1 MNTFTPELQQ
11 WAAEVIEKITPIAEE
26 INLAY
31 YPLQTEAKM
40 NPELLIIGLNP
51 RGDVNIEEGKGTY
64 SNQKKSSDWEFKDE
78 KMTVE
83 CLLKG
88 NPCKWEYEK
97 WNVYQGLKGIGHIKN
112 IIEKGNYCF
121 INYIFFHTKDERDL
135 KALPKFKEIEDTCVS
150 LTKKFVEIVNPKQ
163 IIVLGVTAS
172 DKLVSNKNT
181 LLHRRNKLIIEG
193 LISNRKVYC
202 VCHPSRLSSYLNRN
216 IINKRLGEI
225 LEGKDITPI
234 NLDNKI
240 NIQNVLSALKE
251 QGFDFT
257 KLPKGEY
264 YKFITKGLNGD
275 ELDFRIDLQDK
286 IPYIA
291 FRSSNQ
297 KDFLNLNAK
306 DFYLKHFPNA
316 ESTEH
321 WVGRKNLYVY
331 SGNVEQEV
339 IDDLLSLLKAIKAQQ

>member
-1 MNTFTPELQQ
+1 
-11 WAAEVIEKITPIAEE
+11 
-26 INLAY
+26 
-31 YPLQTEAKM
+31 
-40 NPELLIIGLNP
+40 
-51 RGDVNIEEGKGTY
+51 
-64 SNQKKSSDWEFKDE
+64 
-78 KMTVE
+78 MTVE

-88 NPCKWEYEK
+88 NPCKWENEK
-97 WNVYQGLKGIGHIKN
+97 WNVYQRLKGIGYIKN

-121 INYIFFHTKDERDL
+121 INYIFFHTKDEKDL
-135 KALPKFKEIEDTCVS
+135 KALPKFKEVEDTCVS

-181 LLHRRNKLIIEG
+181 LLHRRSKLIIEG

-225 LEGKDITPI
+225 LEGKEITPI

-251 QGFDFT
+251 QGFEFT

-264 YKFITKGLNGD
+264 YKFITKGLNRD

-321 WVGRKNLYVY
+321 SVGRKNLYVY
-331 SGNVEQEV
+331 SENTEQEV
-339 IDDLLSLLKAIKAQQ
+339 IDDLLSLLKAIKVQQ

>member
-31 YPLQTEAKM
+31 YPLQSEAKM

-51 RGDVNIEEGKGTY
+51 RAVNEKEARID
-64 SNQKKSSDWEFKDE
+64 SQKNNPIWEFKDG

-83 CLLKG
+83 RLLKG
-88 NPCKWEYEK
+88 NPCYSEK
-97 WNVYQGLKGIGHIKN
+97 DTWSVIEGIENTDFIKKAIKN
-112 IIEKGNYCF
+112 DSYCF
-121 INYIFFHTKDERDL
+121 MNYIFFNTKDENAL
-135 KALPKFKEIEDTCVS
+135 KNLKEFKNIEEICVA
-150 LTKKFVEIVNPKQ
+150 LTKKFIEIVNPKK

-172 DKLVSNKNT
+172 DKLVSNKKTVLQGDNA
-181 LLHRRNKLIIEG
+181 RLIVKG
-193 LISNRKVYC
+193 TISNRDALAIY
-202 VCHPSRLSSYLNRN
+202 HPSRLKGYLEKN
-216 IINKRLGEI
+216 IINKRLSEL
-225 LEGKDITPI
+225 LEGKEITPI

-240 NIQNVLSALKE
+240 NIRNVLSVLKE
-251 QGFDFT
+251 QDFEFM

-331 SGNVEQEV
+331 SENTEQEV

>member
-31 YPLQTEAKM
+31 YPLQSEAKM

-51 RGDVNIEEGKGTY
+51 RAVNEEEARID
-64 SNQKKSSDWEFKDE
+64 SQKNNPIWEFKDG

-83 CLLKG
+83 RLLKG
-88 NPCKWEYEK
+88 NPCYSEKDTWEVIE
-97 WNVYQGLKGIGHIKN
+97 GIENTDFIKKAIKN
-112 IIEKGNYCF
+112 DSYCF
-121 INYIFFHTKDERDL
+121 MNYIFFSTKDEKDL
-135 KALPKFKEIEDTCVS
+135 KALPKFKEVEDTCVS
-150 LTKKFVEIVNPKQ
+150 LTKKFVEIINPKQ

-172 DKLVSNKNT
+172 DKLVTNKKTILQGN
-181 LLHRRNKLIIEG
+181 NAKLVVEG
-193 LISNRKVYC
+193 NISERKVFAIY
-202 VCHPSRLSSYLNRN
+202 HPSRLKAYLDKN
-216 IINKRLGEI
+216 IINKRLSEL
-225 LEGKDITPI
+225 LEGKELTPI

-240 NIQNVLSALKE
+240 NAQNVLSALKE
-251 QGFDFT
+251 QGFEFT

-331 SGNVEQEV
+331 SENVEQEV

>member
-11 WAAEVIEKITPIAEE
+11 WAAEVIEKISPIAEE

-31 YPLQTEAKM
+31 YPLQSEAKM

-51 RGDVNIEEGKGTY
+51 RAEDEKIACLDSQRNNPI
-64 SNQKKSSDWEFKDE
+64 WEFEDG

-83 CLLKG
+83 RILKG
-88 NPCKWEYEK
+88 NPCYSEK
-97 WNVYQGLKGIGHIKN
+97 DTWNVMEGIENTDFIKKAIKDN
-112 IIEKGNYCF
+112 SYCF
-121 INYIFFHTKDERDL
+121 MNYIFFSTKDENAL
-135 KALPKFKEIEDTCVS
+135 KNLKEFKKIEDICVD
-150 LTKKFVEIVNPKQ
+150 LTKKFVEIINPKQ

-172 DKLVSNKNT
+172 DKLVTNKKTILQGN
-181 LLHRRNKLIIEG
+181 NAKLVVEG
-193 LISNRKVYC
+193 NISERKVFAIY
-202 VCHPSRLSSYLNRN
+202 HPSRLKAYLDKN
-216 IINKRLGEI
+216 IINKRLSEF
-225 LEGKDITPI
+225 LEGKELTPI

-240 NIQNVLSALKE
+240 NAQNVLSALKE
-251 QGFDFT
+251 QGFEFT

-291 FRSSNQ
+291 FRSSDP

-331 SGNVEQEV
+331 SENVEQEV

>member
-1 MNTFTPELQQ
+1 MNTFNIELQQ
-11 WAAEVIEKITPIAEE
+11 WASEVIEKITPIAEQ

-31 YPLQTEAKM
+31 YPLQSEAKI

-51 RGDVNIEEGKGTY
+51 RAVNEEEARID
-64 SNQKKSSDWEFKDE
+64 SQKNNPIWEFKDG

-83 CLLKG
+83 RLLKG
-88 NPCKWEYEK
+88 NPCYSEK
-97 WNVYQGLKGIGHIKN
+97 DTWNVIEGIENTDFIKKAIKN
-112 IIEKGNYCF
+112 DSYCF
-121 INYIFFHTKDERDL
+121 MNYIFFNTKDENAL
-135 KALPKFKEIEDTCVS
+135 KNLKEFKNIEEICVA
-150 LTKKFVEIVNPKQ
+150 LTKKFIEIVNPKQ

-172 DKLVSNKNT
+172 DKLVSNKKTVLQGDNA
-181 LLHRRNKLIIEG
+181 RLIVKG
-193 LISNRKVYC
+193 TISNRDALAIY
-202 VCHPSRLSSYLNRN
+202 HPSRLKGYLKKN
-216 IINKRLGEI
+216 IINKRLSEL
-225 LEGKDITPI
+225 LEGKEITPI

-240 NIQNVLSALKE
+240 NIRNVLSVLKE
-251 QGFDFT
+251 QDFEFM

-316 ESTEH
+316 ESTEY

-331 SGNVEQEV
+331 SENTEQEV
-339 IDDLLSLLKAIKAQQ
+339 IDDLLSLLKAINTNQ

>member
-1 MNTFTPELQQ
+1 MNTFSLELQQ

-31 YPLQTEAKM
+31 YPLQSEAKM

-51 RGDVNIEEGKGTY
+51 RAVNEKEACID
-64 SNQKKSSDWEFKDE
+64 SQKNNPIWEFKDG
-78 KMTVE
+78 KMTAE
-83 CLLKG
+83 RLLKG
-88 NPCKWEYEK
+88 NPCYSEK
-97 WNVYQGLKGIGHIKN
+97 DTWNVIEGIENTDFIKKAIKN
-112 IIEKGNYCF
+112 DSYCF
-121 INYIFFHTKDERDL
+121 MNYIFFNTKDENAL
-135 KALPKFKEIEDTCVS
+135 KNLKEFKNIEEICVA
-150 LTKKFVEIVNPKQ
+150 LTKKFIEIVNPKQ

-172 DKLVSNKNT
+172 DKLVSNKKT
-181 LLHRRNKLIIEG
+181 VLQGDSARLIVKG
-193 LISNRKVYC
+193 TISNRDALAIY
-202 VCHPSRLSSYLNRN
+202 HPSRLKGYLEKN
-216 IINKRLGEI
+216 IINKRLSEL
-225 LEGKDITPI
+225 LEGKEITPI

-240 NIQNVLSALKE
+240 NIQNVLSVLKE
-251 QGFDFT
+251 QDFEFM

-331 SGNVEQEV
+331 SENVEQEV
-339 IDDLLSLLKAIKAQQ
+339 IDDLLSLLKTINTNQ

>member
-1 MNTFTPELQQ
+1 MSKFTPELEQ

-31 YPLQTEAKM
+31 YPLQSEAKM

-51 RGDVNIEEGKGTY
+51 GSQGEYKE
-64 SNQKKSSDWEFKDE
+64 QKTKDKWEFKDG

-83 CLLKG
+83 RLLKG
-88 NPCKWEYEK
+88 NPCYSEK
-97 WNVYQGLKGIGHIKN
+97 DTWNVIEGIENTDFIKKAIKN
-112 IIEKGNYCF
+112 DSYCF
-121 INYIFFHTKDERDL
+121 MNYIFFSTKDESTL
-135 KALPKFKEIEDTCVS
+135 KNLKGFKNIEEICVA
-150 LTKKFVEIVNPKQ
+150 LTKKFIEIVNPKQ

-172 DKLVSNKNT
+172 DELVSNKETVLQGDNA
-181 LLHRRNKLIIEG
+181 RLIVKG
-193 LISNRKVYC
+193 TISNRDALAIY
-202 VCHPSRLSSYLNRN
+202 HPSRLKGYLEKN
-216 IINKRLGEI
+216 IINKRLSEL
-225 LEGKDITPI
+225 LEGKEITPI

-251 QGFDFT
+251 QDFEFM

-331 SGNVEQEV
+331 SENVEQEV
-339 IDDLLSLLKAIKAQQ
+339 IDDLLSLLKAINTNQ

>member
-31 YPLQTEAKM
+31 YPLQSEAKM

-51 RGDVNIEEGKGTY
+51 RAVNEEEARID
-64 SNQKKSSDWEFKDE
+64 SQKNNPIWEFKDG

-83 CLLKG
+83 RLLKG
-88 NPCKWEYEK
+88 NPCYSEK
-97 WNVYQGLKGIGHIKN
+97 DTWNVIEGIENTDFIKKAIKN
-112 IIEKGNYCF
+112 DSYCF
-121 INYIFFHTKDERDL
+121 MNYIFFNTKDENAL
-135 KALPKFKEIEDTCVS
+135 KNLKEFKNIEEICVA
-150 LTKKFVEIVNPKQ
+150 LTKKFIEIVNPKK

-172 DKLVSNKNT
+172 DKLVSNKKTVLQGDNA
-181 LLHRRNKLIIEG
+181 RLIVKG
-193 LISNRKVYC
+193 TISNRDALAIY
-202 VCHPSRLSSYLNRN
+202 HPSRLKGYLEKN
-216 IINKRLGEI
+216 IINKRLSEL
-225 LEGKDITPI
+225 LEGKEITPI

-240 NIQNVLSALKE
+240 NIRNVLSVLKE
-251 QGFDFT
+251 QDFEFM

-331 SGNVEQEV
+331 SENVEQEV
-339 IDDLLSLLKAIKAQQ
+339 IDDLLSLLKAINTNQ

>member
-31 YPLQTEAKM
+31 YPLQSEAKM

-51 RGDVNIEEGKGTY
+51 RAVNEEEARID
-64 SNQKKSSDWEFKDE
+64 SQKNNPIWEFKDG

-83 CLLKG
+83 RLLKG
-88 NPCKWEYEK
+88 NPCYSEK
-97 WNVYQGLKGIGHIKN
+97 DTWNVIEGIENTDFIKKAIKN
-112 IIEKGNYCF
+112 DSYCF
-121 INYIFFHTKDERDL
+121 MNYIFFSTKDESTL
-135 KALPKFKEIEDTCVS
+135 KSLKRFKNIEEICVA
-150 LTKKFVEIVNPKQ
+150 LTKKFIEIVNPKQ

-172 DKLVSNKNT
+172 DELVSNKETVLQGDNA
-181 LLHRRNKLIIEG
+181 RLIVKG
-193 LISNRKVYC
+193 TISNRDALAIY
-202 VCHPSRLSSYLNRN
+202 HPSRLKGYLEKN
-216 IINKRLGEI
+216 IINKRLGEL

-234 NLDNKI
+234 NLDNTI
-240 NIQNVLSALKE
+240 NIQNILTALSKE
-251 QGFDFT
+251 GFNFI
-257 KLPKGEY
+257 KLSGGEY
-264 YKFITKGLNGD
+264 YQLITQGIEGD
-275 ELDFRIDLQDK
+275 ELDLRIDLQDK

-331 SGNVEQEV
+331 SENTEQEV
-339 IDDLLSLLKAIKAQQ
+339 IDDLLSLLKAINTNQ

>member
-31 YPLQTEAKM
+31 YPLQSEAKM
-40 NPELLIIGLNP
+40 NPELLIPRAVNEKEARIDSQKNNP
-51 RGDVNIEEGKGTY
+51 I
-64 SNQKKSSDWEFKDE
+64 WEFKDG

-83 CLLKG
+83 RLLKG
-88 NPCKWEYEK
+88 NPCYSEK
-97 WNVYQGLKGIGHIKN
+97 DTWSVIEGIENTDFIKKAIKN
-112 IIEKGNYCF
+112 DSYCF
-121 INYIFFHTKDERDL
+121 MNYIFFSTKDESTL
-135 KALPKFKEIEDTCVS
+135 KSLKGFKNIEEICVA
-150 LTKKFVEIVNPKQ
+150 LTKKFIEIVNPKQ

-172 DKLVSNKNT
+172 DELLSNKETVLQGDNA
-181 LLHRRNKLIIEG
+181 RLIVKG
-193 LISNRKVYC
+193 TISNRDALAIY
-202 VCHPSRLSSYLNRN
+202 HPSRLKGYLEKN
-216 IINKRLGEI
+216 IINKRLGEL
-225 LEGKDITPI
+225 LEGKNITPI
-234 NLDNKI
+234 NLDNTI
-240 NIQNVLSALKE
+240 NIQNILTALSKE
-251 QGFDFT
+251 GFNFI
-257 KLPKGEY
+257 KLSGGEY
-264 YKFITKGLNGD
+264 YQLITQGIEGD
-275 ELDFRIDLQDK
+275 ELDLRIDLQDK

-331 SGNVEQEV
+331 SENTEQEV

>member
-1 MNTFTPELQQ
+1 MTRCL
-11 WAAEVIEKITPIAEE
+11 K
-26 INLAY
+26 NLK
-31 YPLQTEAKM
+31 EFK
-40 NPELLIIGLNP
+40 
-51 RGDVNIEEGKGTY
+51 NIEE
-64 SNQKKSSDWEFKDE
+64 
-78 KMTVE
+78 
-83 CLLKG
+83 
-88 NPCKWEYEK
+88 
-97 WNVYQGLKGIGHIKN
+97 I
-112 IIEKGNYCF
+112 
-121 INYIFFHTKDERDL
+121 
-135 KALPKFKEIEDTCVS
+135 CVA
-150 LTKKFVEIVNPKQ
+150 LTKKFIEIVNPKQ

-172 DKLVSNKNT
+172 DKLVSNKKTVLQGDNA
-181 LLHRRNKLIIEG
+181 RLIVKG
-193 LISNRKVYC
+193 TISNRDALAIY
-202 VCHPSRLSSYLNRN
+202 HPSRLKGYLKKN
-216 IINKRLGEI
+216 IINKRLSEL
-225 LEGKDITPI
+225 LEGKEITPI

-240 NIQNVLSALKE
+240 NIRNVLSVLKE
-251 QGFDFT
+251 QDFEFM

-331 SGNVEQEV
+331 SENTEQEV
-339 IDDLLSLLKAIKAQQ
+339 IDDLLSLLKAINTNQ

>member
-1 MNTFTPELQQ
+1 MNTFSSELQQ
-11 WAAEVIEKITPIAEE
+11 WATEVIEKITPIAEQ

-51 RGDVNIEEGKGTY
+51 RGDVNIKEDKGTY

-88 NPCKWEYEK
+88 NPCKWENEK
-97 WNVYQGLKGIGHIKN
+97 WNVYQRLKGIGYIKN

-121 INYIFFHTKDERDL
+121 INYIFFHTKDEKDL
-135 KALPKFKEIEDTCVS
+135 KALPKFKEVEDTCVS

-181 LLHRRNKLIIEG
+181 LLHRRSKLIIEG

-216 IINKRLGEI
+216 IINKRLGEL
-225 LEGKDITPI
+225 LEGKNITPI
-234 NLDNKI
+234 NLDNTI
-240 NIQNVLSALKE
+240 NIQNILTALSKE
-251 QGFDFT
+251 GFNFI
-257 KLPKGEY
+257 KLSGGEY
-264 YKFITKGLNGD
+264 YQLITQGIEGD
-275 ELDFRIDLQDK
+275 ELDLRIDLQDK

-331 SGNVEQEV
+331 SENTEQEV
-339 IDDLLSLLKAIKAQQ
+339 IDDLLSLLKAINTNQ